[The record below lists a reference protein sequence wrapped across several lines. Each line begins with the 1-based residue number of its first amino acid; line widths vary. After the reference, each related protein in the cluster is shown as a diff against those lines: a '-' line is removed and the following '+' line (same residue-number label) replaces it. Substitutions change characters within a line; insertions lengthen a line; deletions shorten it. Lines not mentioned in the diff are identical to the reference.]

1 MDITP
6 AIAAGKQVIQSYGV
20 AGFRIAGAPHLG
32 PVLVTPDEVFAW
44 SVTDFAALTGD
55 DFKPLL
61 ACDPAIEVILLGC
74 GATGR
79 LIPSRLRID
88 LKAMG
93 LSIDAMDTGA
103 ACRTYNVMLSEDRR
117 VAAALLVAYP
127 FANNSPT

>member
-6 AIAAGKQVIQSYGV
+6 AIAAGKQVIQSYGP
-20 AGFRIAGAPHLG
+20 AGFRIAGQAYLG
-32 PVLVTPDEVFAW
+32 PVLVTPDEVFRW
-44 SVTDFAALTGD
+44 KVQDFSGLAAE

-61 ACDPAIEVILLGC
+61 ASDPAIEVVLMGC
-74 GATGR
+74 GATGG
-79 LIPSRLRID
+79 LIPSKLRLD

-117 VAAALLVAYP
+117 VAAALLP
-127 FANNSPT
+127 G